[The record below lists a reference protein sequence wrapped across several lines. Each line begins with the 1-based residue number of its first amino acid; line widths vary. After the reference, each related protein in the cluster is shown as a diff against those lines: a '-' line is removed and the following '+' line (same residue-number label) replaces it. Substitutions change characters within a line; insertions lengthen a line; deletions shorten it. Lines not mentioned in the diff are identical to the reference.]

1 MIDVVVAYW
10 NLASGMIS
18 LGLSDGGIYWFDFV
32 IGVWFLLM
40 PAVIV
45 SSIVAL
51 LVDVLSRAR
60 AKRARK
66 IQAAKRRH
74 PSARTAPDLSSDAA
88 RRYHGSDQ
96 WGR

>member
-1 MIDVVVAYW
+1 MNAVSAYW
-10 NLASGMIS
+10 DLASGMIS

-32 IGVWFLLM
+32 IGAWFLLM

-45 SSIVAL
+45 SSIVAM
-51 LVDVLSRAR
+51 LVDVVSRAR
-60 AKRARK
+60 ANRARK
-66 IQAAKRRH
+66 ILAAKRRH

-88 RRYHGSDQ
+88 RRYHGSDA